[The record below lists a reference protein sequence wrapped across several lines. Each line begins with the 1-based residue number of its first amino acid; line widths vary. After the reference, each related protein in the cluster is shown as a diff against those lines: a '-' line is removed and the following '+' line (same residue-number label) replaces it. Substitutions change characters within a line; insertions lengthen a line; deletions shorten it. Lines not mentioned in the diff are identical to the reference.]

1 MRVTTSALVHTYTH
15 TYTHTHTR
23 THAHAHM
30 HTHTCHTHTHT
41 HTHTCHTH
49 THRHASSFTLEPTW
63 SLMHGE
69 HALRNTKMAGM
80 STPNEVPVMA
90 NISSLMN
97 LLLSVY

>member
-30 HTHTCHTHTHT
+30 